1 MKCHVTSLLVA
12 LGALLL
18 AALSTGSPIFL
29 MAAILLLVLLLYS
42 LVSVLWASRTVRLH
56 TLLSGQSVQ
65 RGQTVNLT
73 VQVQCACPLP
83 IAPVLL
89 ELAATPETPETQ
101 LRMTDIRGNGQ
112 TVTLP
117 FHAVHVGVTSPGVKR
132 YVIEDLF
139 GMFSIAKEPGED
151 TRELLVL
158 PMTFEVDDLKFA
170 PGDAGSEAM
179 HKATEDVNAP
189 ADVRAYQPGDPL
201 KKIHWKLSLRKY

>member
-56 TLLSGQSVQ
+56 TLLSGQNVQ
-65 RGQTVNLT
+65 RGQTVHLT

-89 ELAATPETPETQ
+89 ELAATPETASHDGHSRQ
-101 LRMTDIRGNGQ
+101 WAD
-112 TVTLP
+112 
-117 FHAVHVGVTSPGVKR
+117 
-132 YVIEDLF
+132 
-139 GMFSIAKEPGED
+139 
-151 TRELLVL
+151 
-158 PMTFEVDDLKFA
+158 
-170 PGDAGSEAM
+170 GDAS
-179 HKATEDVNAP
+179 
-189 ADVRAYQPGDPL
+189 
-201 KKIHWKLSLRKY
+201 LSRGTRGRNVAGGQALRN